1 MTRPSPLAAV
11 LLALALVVGSCSS
24 GDGDGDAARDPSTSS
39 STSTTVATTSTTAAP
54 TTTTAPPP
62 PITPTVPPGD
72 VRALV
77 TPTGVVAPVLAVEGA
92 AYRVHSP
99 CGREVVVT
107 GGTPLYGAT
116 VVLDPGHGGVETG
129 AVGANGLAEKDLN
142 PKVVEHARRALEAA
156 GAVVVP
162 TRTADYRI
170 TLQTRAEIARR
181 LAPRAF
187 VSVHYNGGSDG
198 PSDRP
203 GTETFFQ
210 VANPESRRLAG
221 LIYEE
226 VFADLAR
233 FDGIAWEADRDAGA
247 KFRTND
253 SGGDYYGILRHT
265 AGLNAVLS
273 EGAFLSNPPEAELL
287 ARPEVQQS
295 QGEAIARGIIRFLTT
310 DDPGSGYTQP
320 YPRTEP
326 AGPGGG
332 ATGCVD
338 PPLT

>member
-1 MTRPSPLAAV
+1 MSRSRLVAAV
-11 LLALALVVGSCSS
+11 VLVLAPVVGACSA
-24 GDGDGDAARDPSTSS
+24 GDDGTALDRSTSS
-39 STSTTVATTSTTAAP
+39 STTSTSEAT
-54 TTTTAPPP
+54 TTTTAPSP
-62 PITPTVPPGD
+62 PITHQVPTSGEVK
-72 VRALV
+72 ALV
-77 TPTGVVAPVLAVEGA
+77 TVTGVVVPVLEAGASGYRVRTPCGNEAAVE
-92 AYRVHSP
+92 
-99 CGREVVVT
+99 

-116 VVLDPGHGGVETG
+116 VVLDPGHGGIETG
-129 AVGANGLAEKDLN
+129 AVGANGLAEKELN
-142 PKVVEHARRALEAA
+142 TRVADHVRRALEDA
-156 GAVVVP
+156 GATVVL
-162 TRTADYRI
+162 TRTHDYRV
-170 TLQTRAEIARR
+170 TLQVRAEIAKR
-181 LAPRAF
+181 LAPLAF

-198 PSDRP
+198 SSDRP

-210 VANPESRRLAG
+210 VANAGSRRLAG

-233 FDGIAWEADRDAGA
+233 FEGIPWEADRDAGA
-247 KFRTND
+247 KYRTND

-265 AGLNAVLS
+265 AGLDAVLS

-295 QGEAIARGIIRFLTT
+295 QGEAIARGVARFITT

-332 ATGCVD
+332 ASGCVD
-338 PPLT
+338 PALN